1 MPKLH
6 RIALAAIGLFAGCG
20 PVERSI
26 ASPITIDFEAPA
38 MAVATADMQ
47 GDLFAAQGVT
57 FRTVRLSGTVAAGA
71 VVTLAP
77 IADGLRLYRDA
88 GAISGQQSAGPALGG
103 GYNDLL
109 MRFDRPVR
117 SVSLTS
123 DDMVE
128 SANPIRLIALEA
140 TDTSDRFRVVD
151 FVDALD
157 DAVASPQNL
166 LALAP
171 ADSFSFALFEVRTQ
185 QEAFDDLG
193 FAFAAV
199 TPVPMEPVQQP
210 GGGTTPNP
218 SRPGGTD
225 IPAPSSLAMLAGMLG
240 GVAAARRGAGKASH
254 GPLPGTRRAGSL
266 RARAAWRRP
275 RPSARS
281 STT

>member
-1 MPKLH
+1 MPKLY

-26 ASPITIDFEAPA
+26 ASPIAIDFEAPA
-38 MAVATADMQ
+38 IAVATADMP
-47 GDLFAAQGVT
+47 GDIYAAQGVT
-57 FRTVRLSGTVAAGA
+57 FRTVRLSGTVTTGA
-71 VVTLAP
+71 IVTLAP

-88 GAISGQQSAGPALGG
+88 GAISGQQAAGPALGG

-117 SVSLTS
+117 SVSLVS

-128 SANPIRLIALEA
+128 SPNSIRLIALAA
-140 TDTSDRFRVVD
+140 TDTSDRFQVVD

-171 ADSFSFALFEVRTQ
+171 ADSFSFALFEVRAQ

-193 FAFAAV
+193 FAFAAA
-199 TPVPMEPVQQP
+199 TPVPAEPTQQP
-210 GGGTTPNP
+210 GSGATPSP

-240 GVAAARRGAGKASH
+240 GVAAAQRRAADAANT
-254 GPLPGTRRAGSL
+254 PLPGLLRAGSL
-266 RARAAWRRP
+266 RRRMAWRRP
-275 RPSARS
+275 GLSARR